1 MWTASARSQY
11 RRSGGRYAS
20 DVTDAEFALIA
31 PLLPGCK
38 RGGRPRTTALR
49 EVLNAIL
56 YLLRSG
62 CPWRMLPKD
71 FPPRSTVYGYF
82 RRFGQDGVWHQ
93 IWLLLT
99 MAAREQAEREA
110 SPSAGIVDS
119 QSVRTSEA
127 GGPRGVACPRA
138 SRRLDPGDA
147 GKKINGRKRHL
158 VTDTQGLPLALV
170 VHPADVQDRDGLAL
184 VCARIRRRFPWLGH
198 LFADGGYQGAVAAA
212 AAARER
218 LTLEIVKRP
227 PTARGFE
234 VLPRRWVIERS
245 FAWLSRNRRLA
256 KDFERLIEVSTAMV
270 AVAIIQLLLRR
281 LANP

>member
-38 RGGRPRTTALR
+38 RGGRPRRTALR

-62 CPWRMLPKD
+62 CPWRMLPRD

-93 IWLLLT
+93 IWLVLT
-99 MAAREQAEREA
+99 MAAREQAGREA
-110 SPSAGIVDS
+110 QPSAGIVDS
-119 QSVRTSEA
+119 QSVKTSEA
-127 GGPRGVACPRA
+127 GGARGF
-138 SRRLDPGDA
+138 DA

-158 VTDTQGLPLALV
+158 VTDTLGLPLALAI
-170 VHPADVQDRDGLAL
+170 HPADVQDRDGLAL

-198 LFADGGYQGAVAAA
+198 LFADGGYRGAVAAA

-218 LTLEIVKRP
+218 LALEIVERP
-227 PTARGFE
+227 ADQRGFA

-256 KDFERLIEVSTAMV
+256 KDFEHLIEVSTAMV

-281 LANP
+281 LATA